1 MKKIL
6 ITGCSSGFGFNAAKH
21 FAEKGY
27 SVYATMR
34 NSKGKNAKKANEL
47 IEFGKSKRLN
57 LTVLEIDVTSD
68 ESVNR
73 TMKDVPAI
81 DVLINNAGAGYGGP
95 IESFSSKEILDQLDL
110 NIVGTIRMANA
121 VLPKMR
127 AQKSGLIIQLS
138 SVVGR
143 IAVPGFGVYNAS
155 KWGLEGISEA
165 LRYELAPLGIDV
177 VIIEPGPFATNF
189 FENVVPPK
197 NEEIATAYEHVNV
210 FMSGFG
216 EQVTAMYADENAPTD
231 PMLVVQ
237 TFENLINLP
246 NGSRPL
252 RTPVGIDFGVTAIN
266 DAMEPY
272 RKGSL
277 EGMGLADLD
286 GPKS

>member
-6 ITGCSSGFGFNAAKH
+6 ITGCSTGFGYNATKH
-21 FAEKGY
+21 FAQKGY
-27 SVYATMR
+27 QVFASMR
-34 NSKGKNAKKANEL
+34 NSTGKNAEKANEL
-47 IEFGKSKRLN
+47 LEFGKSN
-57 LTVLEIDVTSD
+57 GFNIEVLDLDVTSD
-68 ESVNR
+68 ESVD
-73 TMKDVPAI
+73 KAVSSLPAI

-95 IESFSSKEILDQLDL
+95 IESHSSTQILDQLDL
-110 NIVGTIRMANA
+110 NVVGTIRVANA

-155 KWGLEGISEA
+155 KWALEGISEA

-177 VIIEPGPFATNF
+177 VIVEPGPFATNF
-189 FENVVPPK
+189 FTNMVPAK
-197 NEEIATAYEHVNV
+197 NEEIETDYQHVNA

-216 EQVTAMYADENAPTD
+216 EQTKAMYEDENAPTD

-237 TFENLINLP
+237 AFENLINLP

-252 RTPVGIDFGVTAIN
+252 RTAVGLDFGVTAIN
-266 DAMEPY
+266 EAMEPY

-277 EGMGLADLD
+277 EGMGLSDLD
-286 GPKS
+286 GPS

>member
-6 ITGCSSGFGFNAAKH
+6 ITGCSTGFGYNATKF
-21 FAEKGY
+21 FAQKGY
-27 SVYATMR
+27 QVYASMR
-34 NSKGKNAKKANEL
+34 NSSGKNAEKANEL
-47 IEFGKSKRLN
+47 LVYGKSN
-57 LTVLEIDVTSD
+57 GFNIEVLDIDVTSD
-68 ESVNR
+68 ESVTNAINSL
-73 TMKDVPAI
+73 PAI
-81 DVLINNAGAGYGGP
+81 DILINNAGAGFGGP
-95 IESFSSKEILDQLDL
+95 IESFSSSQILDQLDI
-110 NIVGTIRMANA
+110 NVVGTIRVAKA

-155 KWGLEGISEA
+155 KWALEGISEA
-165 LRYELAPLGIDV
+165 MRYELAPSGIDV
-177 VIIEPGPFATNF
+177 VLVEPGPFATNF
-189 FENVVPPK
+189 FENMVPAQS
-197 NEEIATAYEHVNV
+197 EEIATAYEHVSA
-210 FMSGFG
+210 FMNGFG

-237 TFENLINLP
+237 AFDNLINLP

-266 DAMEPY
+266 EAMEPH

-277 EGMGLADLD
+277 EGMGLSDLD
-286 GPKS
+286 GPS

>member
-6 ITGCSSGFGFNAAKH
+6 ITGCSSGFGFNAAKY
-21 FAEKGY
+21 FAQKGH

-34 NSKGKNAKKANEL
+34 NSTNKNEHKAIEL
-47 IEFGKSKRLN
+47 IEFAKSNKLN
-57 LTVLEIDVTSD
+57 LNVLEIDVTSD
-68 ESVNR
+68 QSINLA
-73 TMKDVPAI
+73 MKDIPTI

-110 NIVGTIRMANA
+110 NIVGTMRMANA

-165 LRYELAPLGIDV
+165 LRYEVGPHGIDV
-177 VIIEPGPFATNF
+177 VIVEPGPFATNF
-189 FENVVPPK
+189 FENVVPSK
-197 NEEIATAYEHVNV
+197 NEDIATAYEHVGA
-210 FMSGFG
+210 FMNGFG
-216 EQVTAMYADENAPTD
+216 EQVAALYADENAPTD
-231 PMLVVQ
+231 PMLVVE
-237 TFENLINLP
+237 TFENLINSP
-246 NGSRPL
+246 NGSRPF
-252 RTPVGIDFGVTAIN
+252 RTAVGIDFGVTAIN
-266 DAMEPY
+266 ESMEPH
-272 RKGSL
+272 RKASL

-286 GPKS
+286 GPS